1 MIYFL
6 GGAAR
11 SGKTAASREF
21 LKQTGIPFFPL
32 DLLMMGFVNG
42 MPEMGVDSEA
52 DERIIARQLWPV
64 VRGMAQA
71 LDEDRID
78 YLFEGAQLL
87 PQDVEALCQ
96 AVEGRARAV
105 FLGYADLDPQA
116 KLRQIRQYG
125 GGLDDWMRHYDDVRV
140 LEEVQR
146 IINQSRWLRDECAR
160 LGLGYIETGLDLA
173 ETVDKA
179 VSYLRGGSD

>member
-6 GGAAR
+6 GGVAR
-11 SGKTAASREF
+11 SGKTAASRQF

-32 DLLMMGFVNG
+32 DLLMMGFANG
-42 MPEMGVDSEA
+42 MPELGVDPES
-52 DERIIARQLWPV
+52 DEMLIGRQLWPV

-78 YLFEGAQLL
+78 YLIEGAQLL
-87 PQDVEALCQ
+87 PTDVSGLCQ
-96 AVEGRARAV
+96 ALEGRARAC
-105 FLGYADLDPQA
+105 FLGFADLDPLA

-125 GGLDDWMRHYDDVRV
+125 GGLDDWMRHYDDARV
-140 LEEVQR
+140 LEELQR
-146 IINQSRWLRDECAR
+146 IINQSRWLRDECAQ

-173 ETVDKA
+173 ETVEKVVRFLLA
-179 VSYLRGGSD
+179 GV

>member
-11 SGKTAASREF
+11 SGKTAAARQFLRE
-21 LKQTGIPFFPL
+21 TGIPYFPL
-32 DLLMMGFVNG
+32 DLLMMGFANG
-42 MPEMGVDSEA
+42 MPELGVDPEA
-52 DERIIARQLWPV
+52 DEMQLARQLWPV

-87 PQDVEALCQ
+87 PADVSALCQ

-105 FLGYADLDPQA
+105 FLGFADLDPQA

-146 IINQSRWLRDECAR
+146 MIQQSRWLREECAR